1 MNSNDI
7 IIEVLRQTAF
17 GFDGPIQFSKGE
29 VTVTGMEGQKIGNI
43 EKIEKKEKREKK
55 EKKERTPAQPA
66 LIYVAEDDLALAR
79 GMKFTLERENYEV
92 ETFTGCVPLRKAV
105 KRRRPRLLLLDWN
118 LPDGDGLALCRSI
131 KEQWDIPVLMITAR
145 DMEIDQVMCLEGGA
159 DDYMAKPFSLS
170 VLKAR
175 ITALLRRSVKFP
187 EEEILA
193 SGPLRLDGKRMRV
206 YRAGQELDLS
216 PTQIRLL
223 QYFLENKNQVLL
235 KEQILERVWDREG
248 MFVEENTLSVN
259 IGRLRKK
266 IGEDDPDQGRIK
278 TIHGM
283 GYLWEER

>member
-1 MNSNDI
+1 MDS
-7 IIEVLRQTAF
+7 
-17 GFDGPIQFSKGE
+17 
-29 VTVTGMEGQKIGNI
+29 QKIENM
-43 EKIEKKEKREKK
+43 EKREG
-55 EKKERTPAQPA
+55 ALSQPV
-66 LIYVAEDDLALAR
+66 LVYVAEDDLALAR

-92 ETFTGCVPLRKAV
+92 ETFTGCASLLKAV

-118 LPDGDGLALCRSI
+118 LPDGDGLTLCRSI

-175 ITALLRRSVKFP
+175 ITALLRRSLRFSGEKS
-187 EEEILA
+187 LS
-193 SGPLRLDGKRMRV
+193 SGPLRLDVKRMRV
-206 YRAGQELDLS
+206 YRDGQELELS

-235 KEQILERVWDREG
+235 KEQILERIWDREG

-266 IGEDDPDQGRIK
+266 IGEGDPEQGRIK